1 MLSGGAARLRHL
13 KVRARLLRF
22 RFRVRFIALAA
33 HATVDLQVH
42 PSVVLEGVPEVYVR
56 EGTHSRLVIGPRAV
70 IGSLVRIELR
80 GGELLLGE
88 GADVRRLCRLNAQG
102 RCELGAEVLL
112 STGVHL
118 HCSEHIVLADWAI
131 VGEFS
136 TIADS
141 NHLRTG
147 EDRHVY
153 HSTESAPI
161 RIGRNVWIGA
171 KVTIAKGVTI
181 GDQCF
186 IGANSVVTRDVEP
199 WWLAAGSPAAP
210 IKRLEQRDPD
220 VPQR

>member
-13 KVRARLLRF
+13 AARTRLLRF
-22 RFRVRFIALAA
+22 RARVRFVALAA
-33 HATVDLQVH
+33 HATVDLEVH
-42 PSVVLEGVPEVYVR
+42 PTVVLEGLPEVYIR
-56 EGTHSRLVIGPRAV
+56 EGTHNRLVIGPHAV

-80 GGELLLGE
+80 GGELLMGE

-102 RCELGAEVLL
+102 TCRLGAEVLL
-112 STGVHL
+112 STGVHI
-118 HCSEHIVLADWAI
+118 HCSEDISLDDWAI

-147 EDRHVY
+147 VDRHVY
-153 HSTESAPI
+153 HSSESAPI

-199 WWLAAGSPAAP
+199 WWLAAGIPAAP
-210 IKRLEQRDPD
+210 IKRLEQRDA
-220 VPQR
+220 